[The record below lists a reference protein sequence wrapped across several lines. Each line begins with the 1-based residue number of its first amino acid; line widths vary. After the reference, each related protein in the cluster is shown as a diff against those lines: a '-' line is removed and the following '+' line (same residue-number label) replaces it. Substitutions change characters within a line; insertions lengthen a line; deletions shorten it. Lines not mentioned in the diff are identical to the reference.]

1 MIVLFSLP
9 DQQNQSNADIQAT
22 VDSILAQSLQPSK
35 IVAFGNF
42 FNGADST
49 IQFQSIENTHS
60 ANAMNQVIGQ
70 TEDPFILLIDNQ
82 TSQVRLST
90 SAIDLFTLTMERN
103 PNAAM
108 IYSDYNLESDGELQE
123 IHLLHHHKGRLLD
136 TQDYGRVFCI
146 RKSAFQQ
153 CGGFDETIQLN
164 SLYDLR
170 LRLSEQGKLIRI
182 ANRYSGSL
190 YTVTAQKESANVF
203 DYLLKSKD
211 SQLEAELICTNHLK
225 RIGAYLAPGKFY
237 QKRPSPK
244 HNPHLKATVIIPV
257 NERPEFIGT
266 ALESCFQQS
275 EQNIEII
282 VVVNGGEMDSTI
294 PEVKRYMAGG
304 NKYDKDLPDV
314 RLIVV
319 DINNIG
325 FCLNT
330 GVKAAQ
336 GEFYVQ
342 LDSDDRLKPNAVKE
356 LMNVF
361 DSDSAV
367 GMVIGSYDVWEKQE
381 DGKLV
386 RSEEVPTVT
395 HDEWTE
401 ENGRN
406 NLLRIGGG
414 GAPRCMAIQVIKNI
428 GYFGMND
435 DPYSR
440 NYAED
445 YELVMRISEKY
456 KIGRIYTAIY
466 DVIRHP
472 GGTDHS
478 IDQSTI
484 DRNDEAKDHMRL
496 VAIQRRKALNKSS

>member
-1 MIVLFSLP
+1 MIVLFSIP
-9 DQQNQSNADIQAT
+9 NKQNQSEADIQAT
-22 VDSILAQSLQPSK
+22 IDSILGQSLQPSQ
-35 IVAFGNF
+35 IIAFGNSIE
-42 FNGADST
+42 GVDPT
-49 IQFQSIENTHS
+49 IQFQSLENKHRSTV
-60 ANAMNQVIGQ
+60 MNQVIDQ
-70 TEDPFILLIDNQ
+70 TDDPFILLVDNQ
-82 TSQVRLST
+82 TSPVCLAT
-90 SAIDLFTLTMERN
+90 SAIDLLMLTMERN
-103 PNAAM
+103 QNAAM

-123 IHLLHHHKGRLLD
+123 IHLLHHHEGRLLD

-153 CGGFDETIQLN
+153 CGGFDESIQLN
-164 SLYDLR
+164 SLYDIR
-170 LRLSEQGKLIRI
+170 LRLSEQGELIRI

-190 YTVTAQKESANVF
+190 YTVKAQKESANVF

-225 RIGAYLAPGKFY
+225 RIGAYLSPGKHF
-237 QKRPSPK
+237 QQRPSPK
-244 HNPHLKATVIIPV
+244 HNSHLKATVIIPV
-257 NERPEFIGT
+257 NERPEFIGP
-266 ALESCFQQS
+266 ALESCFKQT

-282 VVVNGGEMDSTI
+282 VVVNGGKMDSTI
-294 PEVKRYMAGG
+294 PEVKRYMSGG
-304 NKYDKDLPDV
+304 DKYDDDLPDV

-342 LDSDDRLKPNAVKE
+342 LDSDDRLKPNAVEE

-361 DSDSAV
+361 DSDPSV
-367 GMVIGSYDVWEKQE
+367 GMVIGSYDVWEQQG
-381 DGKLV
+381 DGTLN
-386 RSEEVPTVT
+386 RNEEIPTVT

-414 GAPRCMAIQVIKNI
+414 GAPRCMSIQIIKDI
-428 GYFGMND
+428 GYFGVND

-445 YELVMRISEKY
+445 YELVLRISEKY
-456 KIGRIYTAIY
+456 KIGRIYEAIY

-478 IDQSTI
+478 IDEATI
-484 DRNDEAKDHMRL
+484 NRNDEAKDHMRL
-496 VAIQRRKALNKSS
+496 VAIKRRKALNSNS

>member
-1 MIVLFSLP
+1 MIVLFSIP
-9 DQQNQSNADIQAT
+9 DKQNQSETDIQAT
-22 VDSILAQSLQPSK
+22 VDSILGQSLKPGQ
-35 IVAFGNF
+35 IVAFGDWF
-42 FNGADST
+42 DGADSA
-49 IQFQSIENTHS
+49 IQFQTLEKTHS
-60 ANAMNQVIGQ
+60 AAAMNQVIGQ
-70 TEDPFILLIDNQ
+70 SDDPFILLIDNQ
-82 TSQVRLST
+82 TSPVQLST
-90 SAIDLFTLTMERN
+90 SAFDLFQLTMERN

-108 IYSDYNLESDGELQE
+108 IYSDYNLDSDGEIQE
-123 IHLLHHHKGRLLD
+123 IHLLHHHE
-136 TQDYGRVFCI
+136 GRVRDNQDCGRVYCI

-153 CGGFDETIQLN
+153 CGGFDESIQFNL
-164 SLYDLR
+164 LYDLR
-170 LRLSEQGKLIRI
+170 LKLSEHGELIRV

-190 YTVTAQKESANVF
+190 YTVKAQKEATNVF
-203 DYLLKSKD
+203 DYLMERKE
-211 SQLEAELICTNHLK
+211 SQLEAEKICTDHLK
-225 RIGAYLAPGKFY
+225 RIGAYLPPKEYY
-237 QKRPSPK
+237 QQRPSPK
-244 HNPHLKATVIIPV
+244 HNPQLKATVIIPV

-266 ALESCFQQS
+266 ALESCFKQT

-294 PEVKRYMAGG
+294 PEVKRYMADGD
-304 NKYDKDLPDV
+304 KYDFNAPDV

-330 GVKAAQ
+330 GVKAAE

-342 LDSDDRLKPNAVKE
+342 LDSDDRLKPNAVEK
-356 LMNVF
+356 LMNEF
-361 DSDSAV
+361 DSDPAV
-367 GMVIGSYDVWEKQE
+367 GMVIGSYDVWEKQD
-381 DGKLV
+381 DGTLK
-386 RSEEVPTVT
+386 RNEEIPTVT

-414 GAPRCMAIQVIKNI
+414 GAPRCMDIQVIKDI
-428 GYFGMND
+428 GYFGVND

-478 IDQSTI
+478 IDQVTV

-496 VAIQRRKALNKSS
+496 VAIQRRIALNKSS

>member
-1 MIVLFSLP
+1 MIVLFSIP
-9 DQQNQSNADIQAT
+9 DRKNQSNSDIQAT
-22 VDSILAQSLQPSK
+22 VDSILGQSFKPSQ
-35 IVAFGNF
+35 IVAFGNLF
-42 FNGADST
+42 DSADSA
-49 IQFQSIENTHS
+49 IQFQTLEKTQS
-60 ANAMNQVIGQ
+60 AVAMNQVIGQ
-70 TEDPFILLIDNQ
+70 SDDPLILLIDNQ
-82 TSQVRLST
+82 TSPIQLST
-90 SAIDLFTLTMERN
+90 SAIDLFQLTMERN

-108 IYSDYNLESDGELQE
+108 IYSDYDLKSDGKRQE
-123 IHLLHHHKGRLLD
+123 IHLLHHHTGRLLD

-146 RKSAFQQ
+146 RKSAFQE

-164 SLYDLR
+164 TLYDLR
-170 LRLSEQGKLIRI
+170 LRLSEHGELIRI

-211 SQLEAELICTNHLK
+211 CQLEAELICSNHLK
-225 RIGAYLAPGKFY
+225 RIGAFLTQGEYY
-237 QKRPSPK
+237 QQRPLPK
-244 HNPHLKATVIIPV
+244 HNPQLKATVIIPV

-266 ALESCFQQS
+266 ALESCFHQS

-294 PEVKRYMAGG
+294 PEVKRYMADGD
-304 NKYDKDLPDV
+304 KYNNDLPDV

-325 FCLNT
+325 FCLNM
-330 GVKAAQ
+330 GVKAAH

-342 LDSDDRLKPNAVKE
+342 LDSDDRLKPNAVEE

-361 DSDSAV
+361 DSDPAV

-381 DGKLV
+381 DGTLE
-386 RSEEVPTVT
+386 RNEEIPTVT

-401 ENGRN
+401 KNGRN

-414 GAPRCMAIQVIKNI
+414 GAPRSMAIQVIKDI

-478 IDQSTI
+478 IDLVTI
-484 DRNDEAKDHMRL
+484 NLNDEAKDHMRL